1 MLAAVYHGRRDIR
14 VQDCPAPPNPQP
26 GWVTVAITYC
36 GICGTDIDEYL
47 RGPVVIPT
55 APHPLTHAHAPLV
68 LGHEGTGVVLAA
80 GPGTGIEPG
89 TRVGLEN
96 SVSCGHCSACLSG
109 NRQLCPQLA
118 VMGLMMDGAL
128 AEAVNVPASM
138 CAALP
143 AGLPDEAGA
152 MAESLAVA
160 VRAVRRSGA
169 VAGIDVHVF
178 GAGTI
183 GLMVAQVARTAGAR
197 SVTIRDPS
205 AARLGRAEAMGFE
218 AMPPGVDTET
228 VPVVFECTGTAAGM
242 RDSLSATAKS
252 GTTVVVGIHDRP
264 REIDLLA
271 QLMNERVILASLSH
285 AMNDDYIPAIELL
298 REGRVDFEAL
308 ITDRVPLQN
317 AVDRGFEALVADPE
331 SHLKVLV
338 DCRPQGP
345 GRGIT
350 SRP

>member
-1 MLAAVYHGRRDIR
+1 VLAAVYHGRHDIR
-14 VQDCPAPPNPQP
+14 VKEWPAPAKPPP

-55 APHPLTHAHAPLV
+55 TPHPLTGAAIPLV
-68 LGHEGTGVVLAA
+68 MGHEGAGVVLA
-80 GPGTGIEPG
+80 TGRGSGIDRG
-89 TRVGLEN
+89 ARVGLEN
-96 SVSCGHCSACLSG
+96 SVGCGHCAACLSG

-152 MAESLAVA
+152 LAESLAVA
-160 VRAVRRSGA
+160 VRAVRRAGS
-169 VAGIDVHVF
+169 VAGVDVHVF

-183 GLMVAQVARTAGAR
+183 GLMAAQVARAAGAR
-197 SVTIRDPS
+197 SVTCRDPS
-205 AARLGRAEAMGFE
+205 AARLGRAESMGFE
-218 AMPPGVDTET
+218 AAPPDADGGK
-228 VPVVFECTGTAAGM
+228 VPVVFECTGSSAGLK
-242 RDSLSATAKS
+242 DSLAATAKS
-252 GTTVVVGIHDRP
+252 GTTVVVGVHDRP
-264 REIDLLA
+264 REIDLVAL
-271 QLMNERVILASLSH
+271 LLDERVILASLSH

-298 REGRVDFEAL
+298 HDGKVDFEQL
-308 ITDRVPLQN
+308 ITDRIPLRS

-331 SHLKVLV
+331 SHLKVLI
-338 DCRPQGP
+338 DCR
-345 GRGIT
+345 
-350 SRP
+350 RP